1 MKPTNSDPVLPASPL
16 LDEILQT
23 VRATALAAVRS
34 ALPITGVKE
43 VATSNIWPLAEGE
56 CSVRFVTDVK
66 GDSLS
71 LTAAVTGF
79 NESGVRVLVYSQNS
93 TTEAEALR
101 SAADAAN
108 VVLFIMHE
116 SDSAMRFLNAVR
128 LMDDLYGRS
137 ISLHGAYP
145 AATFFDAKAPLLA
158 SLRDA
163 ANKAAGLTPPAP
175 APAPAPRVPEEHQAV
190 SRPQK
195 RKYTK
200 RKSRRNAAPVVTR
213 ACANCGKEYTLL
225 KRLADTGGHLCCSK
239 TCSYQYRTA
248 KSMLTRAANK
258 AARAEAAAAA
268 AEAEAKSRYPYTSG
282 GFPTGLPVA
291 HYPSVG
297 PEGGIHSMPVHLPPQ
312 RRFDKYGYE
321 RPPSGE

>member
-1 MKPTNSDPVLPASPL
+1 MKPTNSDPVLPSSPR

-34 ALPITGVKE
+34 SLPITGVKE
-43 VATSNIWPLAEGE
+43 VATSNIWPIAEGE
-56 CSVRFVTDVK
+56 CSVRFVTDVRA
-66 GDSLS
+66 GCLS
-71 LTAAVTGF
+71 LTATVTGF

-93 TTEAEALR
+93 NTEAEAIR

-108 VVLFIMHE
+108 VVLFLMHE
-116 SDSAMRFLNAVR
+116 SDSAIRFLDALR
-128 LMDDLYGRS
+128 LMDDLYGRCV
-137 ISLHGAYP
+137 SLHGTYP
-145 AATFFDAKAPLLA
+145 ASTFFDAKAPLLA

-163 ANKAAGLTPPAP
+163 ANKAAGLTAP
-175 APAPAPRVPEEHQAV
+175 AAAPRVPEQHPAV

-195 RKYTK
+195 RKYTR
-200 RKSRRNAAPVVTR
+200 RKSRKNAAPVVTR

-225 KRLADTGGHLCCSK
+225 KRHADTGGHLSCSK

-248 KSMLTRAANK
+248 KAMLTRAANK

-268 AEAEAKSRYPYTSG
+268 AEAEAKTRYPYTSG
-282 GFPTGLPVA
+282 GFPTGLPVT

-297 PEGGIHSMPVHLPPQ
+297 PEGGIHAMPVHLPPQ
-312 RRFDKYGYE
+312 RRFDKYGFE